1 MSEEVREPKRGD
13 AAWKE
18 QRDEISKRNADA
30 HRRSGAAEK
39 QRQAR
44 MASTV
49 RADAE
54 READQLR
61 ALNER
66 IAKQQKRASR

>member
-1 MSEEVREPKRGD
+1 MSEETPAKRGD

-18 QRDEISKRNADA
+18 QRDEISRRNADA
-30 HRRSGAAEK
+30 HRRSAGAKK
-39 QRQAR
+39 QRDSAR
-44 MASTV
+44 AGTD

-61 ALNER
+61 KLNAR
-66 IAKQQKRASR
+66 IEKQQARASR